1 MRGSIVAASAL
12 GVLLLGGTLH
22 TRASAQEPDLAER
35 VNGAIDR
42 GVAYLRGRQGADGT
56 WGNMLASGATA
67 YDGSSATY
75 GFPAGPTAFSLYTL
89 LKCGVPA
96 DDPGIQKGFDAL
108 KKFALAD
115 LSSYEIAAMVLAVE
129 ARYDQVKREAKRD
142 AAKGLKADPGSRPS
156 VAVKL
161 PKADAALMVKLV
173 DALNDRFNEG
183 GWRYFR
189 PMGAKAFGAKQDMS
203 ATAMSM
209 LAVLAA
215 HRCGVEVP
223 RKTLVS
229 TLQFTIAQQ
238 EANGPEAKA
247 TKDPTWA
254 PAPGTRE
261 RGWAYVKKSPL
272 AGEPTTVTG
281 NMTTAGLIT
290 LLAAEHVLADTAP
303 ETLKTHQAAIDK
315 AVADGVAWLGAN
327 WTVNDNPPSQKLYCY
342 MYLYGLERVGDLR
355 RVALIAGH
363 DWYSE
368 GAEVFLMEQF
378 PDGAWQRGDTH
389 PPVDVLNTCFALL
402 FLDRASLAVTT
413 PK

>member
-1 MRGSIVAASAL
+1 MRAPIVAAAAL
-12 GVLLLGGTLH
+12 ALFAAVGTL
-22 TRASAQEPDLAER
+22 RAPAAAEEPQLAER
-35 VNGAIDR
+35 VNAAIDR
-42 GVAYLRGRQGADGT
+42 GVAWLRAKQRTDGT
-56 WGNMLASGATA
+56 WGDTSSAGSRA
-67 YDGSSATY
+67 YDGSSNTY
-75 GFPAGPTAFSLYTL
+75 EFPAGPTALAMYAL
-89 LKCGVPA
+89 LKCGVPG
-96 DDPGIQKGFDAL
+96 DDPGIRKGFDAL
-108 KKFALAD
+108 RKFGLAD
-115 LSSYEIAAMVLAVE
+115 LSTYELAAMALALE

-142 AAKGLKADPGSRPS
+142 AAAGLKAEPGARQS
-156 VAVKL
+156 VEVKL
-161 PKADAALMVKLV
+161 PKSDALYMAKLV
-173 DALNDRFNEG
+173 DAINDRFTDG

-189 PMGAKAFGAKQDMS
+189 QSGARAFGAKQDMS
-203 ATAMSM
+203 STAIAM

-229 TLQFTIAQQ
+229 MLQFVVGQQ
-238 EANGPEAKA
+238 ESDGPAAKPSKKPA
-247 TKDPTWA
+247 WT

-272 AGEPTTVTG
+272 PDEPTTVTG
-281 NMTTAGLIT
+281 NMTTAGLIC
-290 LLAAEHVLADTAP
+290 LLSAELVLADTGP
-303 ETLKTHQAAIDK
+303 DTLKAQQAAIDK

-327 WTVNDNPPSQKLYCY
+327 WTVADNPPQQRFYSY

-368 GAEVFLMEQF
+368 GADVFLRDQSD
-378 PDGAWQRGDTH
+378 DGHWVRTDTH
-389 PPVDVLNTCFALL
+389 QPADVLNTCFALL